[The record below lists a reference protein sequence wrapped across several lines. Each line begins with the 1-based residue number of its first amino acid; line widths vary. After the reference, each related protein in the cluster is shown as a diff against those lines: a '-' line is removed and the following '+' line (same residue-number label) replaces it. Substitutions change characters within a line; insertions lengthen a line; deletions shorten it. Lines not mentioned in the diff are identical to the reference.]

1 MHQTPMKLKLYLLC
15 ALLCFHFS
23 ATYAQNKNVTLPR
36 NWFNL
41 DLVNDG
47 YFGISTEKAY
57 KELLASRKP
66 LKKVIVAVIDG
77 GVDINHEDLKEN
89 IWVNTKE
96 IPGNGIDDDHNGYID
111 DVHGWNFIG
120 SKAGNLQ
127 YDNLELV
134 RIYRKLN
141 PKYKSTIKSTILD
154 TASKQEFALYNK
166 VTAEFGQKYDDADQQ
181 YRVLLAINNVL
192 DTVAS
197 INKKTVPTLEEI
209 DAYKAADETEEQV
222 KKIIRS
228 GSRRSNGFD
237 KFYKEVK
244 EAYQQTDI
252 MLRYNLNPKYDER
265 ARLVGDDYNNSSE
278 KNYGNADVIG
288 PDAKHGT
295 HVSGIIGANRSNA
308 IGINGVANH
317 VLIMPIR
324 VVPDGDERDKDVA
337 NGIRYAVDN
346 GANIINMSFGK
357 SYKWDKEAV
366 DAAIKYAEQKG
377 VLLVHAAGNDN
388 SDNDANEVFPSK
400 YYQSKEYTAYFNAM
414 KKRKAAPETFR
425 PLVPQAQSRSTMP
438 PPRTRVKPVPVDS
451 IRFDLPH
458 VNNWIEVGASAYK
471 NDDNLKADF
480 SNYGKH
486 TVDVFAP
493 GFMINS
499 TVPNSKYDEFDG
511 TSMAAPVVSGLS
523 ALIWSYYPNLSA
535 AQIRDIIMRSV
546 VTVDKKVKYK
556 TDKGESK
563 RVYLSEISVS
573 GGVVNAYNALK
584 LAEST
589 AGSSKS
595 K

>member
-1 MHQTPMKLKLYLLC
+1 MKIKLYLFCICIFLQV
-15 ALLCFHFS
+15 S
-23 ATYAQNKNVTLPR
+23 ASVAQNKNVKLPP

-41 DLVNDG
+41 DLLQDG

-57 KELLASRKP
+57 KELLGSRKP
-66 LKKVIVAVIDG
+66 SKKVIVAVIDG
-77 GVDINHEDLKEN
+77 GVDINHEDLKDN

-141 PKYKSTIKSTILD
+141 PKYKSTIKSTVLD
-154 TASKQEFALYNK
+154 NASKEEFSLYNK

-181 YRVLLAINNVL
+181 YRVLLAINKVL

-197 INKKTVPTLEEI
+197 INKKAVPTLEEI
-209 DAYKAADETEEQV
+209 EAYKAADDTEEQV

-265 ARLVGDDYNNSSE
+265 ARLVGDDYSNSSE
-278 KNYGNADVIG
+278 RNYGNADVIG

-295 HVSGIIGANRSNA
+295 HVSGIIAANRANA
-308 IGINGVANH
+308 IGINGVANN

-337 NGIRYAVDN
+337 NGIRYAVNN

-366 DAAIKYAEQKG
+366 DSAIKYAEQKG

-400 YYQSKEYTAYFNAM
+400 YHQSKEYAAYFKAM
-414 KKRKAAPETFR
+414 KKRNAVPETFR
-425 PLVPQAQSRSTMP
+425 PLMPQAQPRTTMP
-438 PPRTRVKPVPVDS
+438 PSRSRTKPVTVDS

-471 NDDNLKADF
+471 NDDNLKAEF

-523 ALIWSYYPNLSA
+523 ALIWSYYPNLTA
-535 AQIRDIIMRSV
+535 AQIRDIIIRSV
-546 VTVDKKVKYK
+546 VKVDKKIKFK
-556 TDKGESK
+556 TEKEESK
-563 RVYLSEISVS
+563 RVYLSDISVS
-573 GGVVNAYNALK
+573 GGIVNAYNALK
-584 LAEST
+584 LAESLVV
-589 AGSSKS
+589 GSK
-595 K
+595 

>member
-1 MHQTPMKLKLYLLC
+1 MKLKFYFFC
-15 ALLCFHFS
+15 ALLCFQVSTTF
-23 ATYAQNKNVTLPR
+23 AQNKNVKLPP

-41 DLVNDG
+41 DLIDDG
-47 YFGISTEKAY
+47 YFGISTDKAY
-57 KELLASRKP
+57 KELLALRKP

-77 GVDINHEDLKEN
+77 GVDINHEDLKDN

-96 IPGNGIDDDHNGYID
+96 ISGNGIDDDHNGYID

-127 YDNLELV
+127 FDNLELV

-141 PKYKSTIKSTILD
+141 PKYKSTIKSTVLD
-154 TASKQEFALYNK
+154 SADKEEFALYNK

-192 DTVAS
+192 DTVAA
-197 INKKTVPTLEEI
+197 INKMTVPTLEAVE
-209 DAYKAADETEEQV
+209 AYKASDDIEEQV

-244 EAYQQTDI
+244 DAYQQTDI

-265 ARLVGDDYNNSSE
+265 ARLVGDNYNNSSE
-278 KNYGNADVIG
+278 RNYGNPDVIG

-295 HVSGIIGANRSNA
+295 HVAGIIAANRSNT
-308 IGINGVANH
+308 IGINGVAKN

-357 SYKWDKEAV
+357 SYKWDKAV
-366 DAAIKYAEQKG
+366 VDSAIKYAERKG

-388 SDNDANEVFPSK
+388 SDNDANEVFPSR
-400 YYQSKEYTAYFNAM
+400 YYQSKEYTAYFKAI
-414 KKRKAAPETFR
+414 KKRNAVPETFR
-425 PLVPQAQSRSTMP
+425 PLMPQTQSRPTMP
-438 PPRTRVKPVPVDS
+438 RQNTRIKPVAPDS
-451 IRFDLPH
+451 ISFDLPH
-458 VNNWIEVGASAYK
+458 VNNWLEVGASAYK

-523 ALIWSYYPNLSA
+523 ALIWSYYPSLRA
-535 AQIRDIIMRSV
+535 TQIRDIIIRSV
-546 VTVDKKVKYK
+546 VKVDKKIKYK
-556 TDKGESK
+556 TEKEESK
-563 RVYLSEISVS
+563 RAYLSDISVS
-573 GGVVNAYNALK
+573 GGVVNAFNALK
-584 LAEST
+584 LAESM
-589 AGSSKS
+589 AGSSK
-595 K
+595 

>member
-1 MHQTPMKLKLYLLC
+1 MKLKLYFIC
-15 ALLCFHFS
+15 ALLCFEVS
-23 ATYAQNKNVTLPR
+23 TSLGQSKNVKLPP

-41 DLVNDG
+41 DLLNDG

-66 LKKVIVAVIDG
+66 LKRVVVAVIDG
-77 GVDINHEDLKEN
+77 GVDIHHEDLKDN

-120 SKAGNLQ
+120 SKAANLQ

-141 PKYKSTIKSTILD
+141 PKYKSTIKSTVLD
-154 TASKQEFALYNK
+154 SAAKDEFALYNK

-181 YRVLLAINNVL
+181 YRVLLAINRVL

-197 INKKTVPTLEEI
+197 INKKSVPTLEEI
-209 DAYKAADETEEQV
+209 EAYKAADDTEEQV

-244 EAYQQTDI
+244 EAYQQTDN

-265 ARLVGDDYNNSSE
+265 ARLVGDDYSNSFERS
-278 KNYGNADVIG
+278 YGNPDVIG

-295 HVSGIIGANRSNA
+295 HVSGIIAANRSNN
-308 IGINGVANH
+308 IGINGVANN

-357 SYKWDKEAV
+357 SYKWDKEVV

-388 SDNDANEVFPSK
+388 SDNDANEVFPSR
-400 YYQSKEYTAYFNAM
+400 YYQSKEYTGYFKAM
-414 KKRKAAPETFR
+414 KKRNAVPETFR
-425 PLVPQAQSRSTMP
+425 PLMPQNQPRGTMP
-438 PPRTRVKPVPVDS
+438 PPKSRVKPAAVDS
-451 IRFDLPH
+451 VRFDLPH

-471 NDDNLKADF
+471 NDDNLKANF

-511 TSMAAPVVSGLS
+511 TSMASPVVSGLS
-523 ALIWSYYPNLSA
+523 ALIWSYYPNLTAS
-535 AQIRDIIMRSV
+535 QIRDIIIRSV
-546 VTVDKKVKYK
+546 VKVDKKIKYK
-556 TDKGESK
+556 TEKEESK
-563 RVYLSEISVS
+563 RAYLSDISVS

-584 LAEST
+584 LAESM
-589 AGSSKS
+589 SQLSR
-595 K
+595 

>member
-1 MHQTPMKLKLYLLC
+1 MKLKFYFFC
-15 ALLCFHFS
+15 ALLCFQVSTTF
-23 ATYAQNKNVTLPR
+23 AQNKNVKLPP

-41 DLVNDG
+41 DLIDDG
-47 YFGISTEKAY
+47 YFGISTDKAY
-57 KELLASRKP
+57 KELLALRKP

-77 GVDINHEDLKEN
+77 GVDINHEDLKDN
-89 IWVNTKE
+89 IWVNTRE
-96 IPGNGIDDDHNGYID
+96 ISGNGIDDDHNGYID

-127 YDNLELV
+127 FDNLELV

-141 PKYKSTIKSTILD
+141 PKYKSTIKSTVLD
-154 TASKQEFALYNK
+154 SADKEEFALYNK

-192 DTVAS
+192 DTVAA
-197 INKKTVPTLEEI
+197 INKMTVPTLEAVE
-209 DAYKAADETEEQV
+209 AYKASDDIEEQV

-244 EAYQQTDI
+244 DAYQQTDI

-265 ARLVGDDYNNSSE
+265 ARLVGDNYNNSSE
-278 KNYGNADVIG
+278 RNYGNPDVIG

-295 HVSGIIGANRSNA
+295 HVAGIIAANRSNT
-308 IGINGVANH
+308 IGINGVASN

-357 SYKWDKEAV
+357 SYKWDKAV
-366 DAAIKYAEQKG
+366 VDSAIKYAERKG

-388 SDNDANEVFPSK
+388 SDNDANEVFPSR
-400 YYQSKEYTAYFNAM
+400 YYQSKEYTAYFKAI
-414 KKRKAAPETFR
+414 KKRNAVPETFR
-425 PLVPQAQSRSTMP
+425 PLMPQTQSRPTMP
-438 PPRTRVKPVPVDS
+438 RQNTRIKPVAPDS
-451 IRFDLPH
+451 ISFDLPH
-458 VNNWIEVGASAYK
+458 VNNWLEVGASAYK

-523 ALIWSYYPNLSA
+523 ALIWSYYPSLRA
-535 AQIRDIIMRSV
+535 TQIRDIIIRSV
-546 VTVDKKVKYK
+546 VKVDKKIKYK
-556 TDKGESK
+556 TEKEESK
-563 RVYLSEISVS
+563 RAYLSDISVS
-573 GGVVNAYNALK
+573 GGVVNAFNALK
-584 LAEST
+584 LAESM
-589 AGSSKS
+589 AGSSK
-595 K
+595 